1 MSSTAAPFGLKPI
14 YHPSGLI
21 RPVVLTDGIL
31 STYSSA
37 ILKGQ
42 AIKMATTGVI
52 QACAAG
58 DAMLGSFAGVEWT
71 DTTGRAR
78 VSNYWP
84 ANTAYLAGSCRAYF
98 YSDAEIVYEM
108 QADGSL
114 TQASVGDEADLTNA
128 TAGST
133 TTGLSQTTLS
143 TTLAAVGNNATFR
156 ILNLAPNIDNAWG
169 DAYTNV
175 HVSITKHQYRPVANA
190 I

>member
-1 MSSTAAPFGLKPI
+1 
-14 YHPSGLI
+14 
-21 RPVVLTDGIL
+21 
-31 STYSSA
+31 
-37 ILKGQ
+37 
-42 AIKMATTGVI
+42 
-52 QACAAG
+52 
-58 DAMLGSFAGVEWT
+58 
-71 DTTGRAR
+71 

-143 TTLAAVGNNATFR
+143 TTLAAAGNNATFR